1 MGKSKLL
8 DREEAVTRI
17 DNFIAEHDGWRGETR
32 AQICKII
39 HEVATDVIEDWKYL
53 GSPFWSH

>member
-8 DREEAVTRI
+8 DREEAVRRI
-17 DNFIAEHDGWRGETR
+17 DNFIAEHDGWQGETM

-39 HEVATDVIEDWKYL
+39 HELAPDVIEDWKYL